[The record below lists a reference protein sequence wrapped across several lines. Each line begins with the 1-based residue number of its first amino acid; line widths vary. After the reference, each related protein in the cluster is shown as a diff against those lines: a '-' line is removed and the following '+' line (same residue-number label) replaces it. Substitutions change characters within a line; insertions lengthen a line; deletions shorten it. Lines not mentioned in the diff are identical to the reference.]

1 MHEPIPVTVLT
12 GFLGAG
18 KTTLLRHM
26 LQAEHG
32 LKLAVIENEFSE
44 TPIDGQ
50 LLGDKPVEL
59 LTLANGCVCC
69 SIHVEL
75 EKALFLLL
83 DKLDAGELAFDR
95 LVIECTGLA
104 DPAPVAQ
111 TFFADEELAQRY
123 VLDGIVTLVD
133 AVNAERHLQEAIAQ
147 AQVGFADR
155 ILLSKTD
162 LAEPE
167 QVEALRQRLVRIN
180 RRAPLRVVE
189 HGRIDLAELLD
200 IRGFNLN
207 ADIAPA
213 PLLRPLAPVGQ
224 SADRIR
230 TLVLSSDQPLDMT
243 RLSAFM
249 EDLLERHGNS
259 LLRYKGV
266 LDVAGDERR
275 LVFQGVLRLYGFDW
289 DEPWGEGETRQSV
302 LVFIGD
308 NLPEDE
314 IRAGFAALAPLSR
327 REREKS
333 KKPGECRAFSCSA
346 DAYLP
351 YTGSLAQMALTFSR
365 TASTT
370 DSSPMFCRMS
380 QIQPASSRHSVSP
393 KPRVVTAGV
402 PMRRPEVTNGERG
415 SFGTLF
421 LFTVM

>member
-1 MHEPIPVTVLT
+1 MHPEPIPVTVLT

-133 AVNAERHLQEAIAQ
+133 AVNAERHLEEAIAQ

-167 QVEALRQRLVRIN
+167 QVEALRQRLARIN
-180 RRAPLRVVE
+180 RRAPLRLVE
-189 HGRIDLAELLD
+189 HGRIELAELLD
-200 IRGFNLN
+200 VRGFNLN

-213 PLLRPLAPVGQ
+213 PLLRPLAPLGLP
-224 SADRIR
+224 ADRIG
-230 TLVLSSDQPLDMT
+230 TLVLSSDQPLDMA

-249 EDLLERHGNS
+249 EGLLERYGNA

-266 LDVAGDERR
+266 LDVAGEERR

-289 DEPWGEGETRQSV
+289 DEPWGEGEARQSV

-314 IRAGFAALAPLSR
+314 IRAGFAALAPLSL
-327 REREKS
+327 RER
-333 KKPGECRAFSCSA
+333 G
-346 DAYLP
+346 
-351 YTGSLAQMALTFSR
+351 
-365 TASTT
+365 
-370 DSSPMFCRMS
+370 
-380 QIQPASSRHSVSP
+380 
-393 KPRVVTAGV
+393 
-402 PMRRPEVTNGERG
+402 RG
-415 SFGTLF
+415 
-421 LFTVM
+421 

>member
-1 MHEPIPVTVLT
+1 MHPEPIPVTVLT

-59 LTLANGCVCC
+59 MTLANGCVCC

-83 DKLDAGELAFDR
+83 DKLDAGELVFDR

-167 QVEALRQRLVRIN
+167 QVEALRQRLARIN

-189 HGRIDLAELLD
+189 HGRIELAELLD

-207 ADIAPA
+207 ADIAAA
-213 PLLRPLAPVGQ
+213 PLLRPLVPLGLP
-224 SADRIR
+224 ADRIR
-230 TLVLSSDQPLDMT
+230 TLVLSSDKPLDMA

-249 EDLLERHGNS
+249 EDLLERHGNA

-266 LDVAGDERR
+266 LNVAGDERR

-289 DEPWGEGETRQSV
+289 DEPWGEGEARQSV

-314 IRAGFAALAPLSR
+314 IRRGFAEVEQAG
-327 REREKS
+327 
-333 KKPGECRAFSCSA
+333 GES
-346 DAYLP
+346 
-351 YTGSLAQMALTFSR
+351 
-365 TASTT
+365 
-370 DSSPMFCRMS
+370 
-380 QIQPASSRHSVSP
+380 
-393 KPRVVTAGV
+393 
-402 PMRRPEVTNGERG
+402 
-415 SFGTLF
+415 
-421 LFTVM
+421 

>member
-1 MHEPIPVTVLT
+1 MSLPPVPVTVLT

-32 LKLAVIENEFSE
+32 LKLAVIENEISE

-133 AVNAERHLQEAIAQ
+133 AVNAERHLQETIAQ
-147 AQVGFADR
+147 AQIGFADR

-162 LAEPE
+162 LVSAE
-167 QVEALRQRLVRIN
+167 QLDALAARLARIN
-180 RRAPLRVVE
+180 RRAPQRVVE

-207 ADIAPA
+207 ADVAPA
-213 PLLRPLAPVGQ
+213 PLLRPLAPVGKH
-224 SADRIR
+224 ADRIR
-230 TLVLSSDQPLDMT
+230 TLVLRSEQPLDMQ

-266 LDVAGDERR
+266 LQVAGDERR

-289 DEPWGEGETRQSV
+289 DEPWAEGEKRESV

-308 NLPEDE
+308 DLPEDA
-314 IRAGFAALAPLSR
+314 IREGFAQL
-327 REREKS
+327 
-333 KKPGECRAFSCSA
+333 
-346 DAYLP
+346 
-351 YTGSLAQMALTFSR
+351 
-365 TASTT
+365 
-370 DSSPMFCRMS
+370 
-380 QIQPASSRHSVSP
+380 
-393 KPRVVTAGV
+393 
-402 PMRRPEVTNGERG
+402 
-415 SFGTLF
+415 
-421 LFTVM
+421 

>member
-1 MHEPIPVTVLT
+1 MHPEPIPVTVLT

-133 AVNAERHLQEAIAQ
+133 AVNAERHLEEAIAQ

-167 QVEALRQRLVRIN
+167 QVEALRQRLARIN
-180 RRAPLRVVE
+180 RRAPLRLVE
-189 HGRIDLAELLD
+189 HGRIELAELLD

-213 PLLRPLAPVGQ
+213 PLLRPLAPLGLP
-224 SADRIR
+224 ADRIG
-230 TLVLSSDQPLDMT
+230 TLVLSSDQPLDMA

-249 EDLLERHGNS
+249 EGLLERYGNA

-266 LDVAGDERR
+266 LDVAGEERR

-289 DEPWGEGETRQSV
+289 DEPWGEGEARQSV

-314 IRAGFAALAPLSR
+314 IRAGFAALAPVSL
-327 REREKS
+327 RER
-333 KKPGECRAFSCSA
+333 G
-346 DAYLP
+346 
-351 YTGSLAQMALTFSR
+351 
-365 TASTT
+365 
-370 DSSPMFCRMS
+370 
-380 QIQPASSRHSVSP
+380 
-393 KPRVVTAGV
+393 
-402 PMRRPEVTNGERG
+402 RG
-415 SFGTLF
+415 
-421 LFTVM
+421 